1 MNKNKLFI
9 SFVILSS
16 ILTFANESDISVDI
30 VEVKENNIYTIEVL
44 GLEKDK
50 NIFESEEKTEAVFVV
65 KDMVVKA
72 VCSKKNTNKEVEVK
86 VFNEY
91 AEGLFVGKVDCSN

>member
-16 ILTFANESDISVDI
+16 ILTFANESDISVD
-30 VEVKENNIYTIEVL
+30 VVGVKENNIYTIEVL
-44 GLEKDK
+44 GLDRNK
-50 NIFESEEKTEAVFVV
+50 NIFESEEKNKAVFVV
-65 KDMVVKA
+65 KNMVVKA
-72 VCSKKNTNKEVEVK
+72 VCNKQNANEEIEIE

>member
-1 MNKNKLFI
+1 MNKNKLLL
-9 SFVILSS
+9 SFVTLFS
-16 ILTFANESDISVDI
+16 ILTFADKLDIYVDVVK
-30 VEVKENNIYTIEVL
+30 VEENNIYTIEVL
-44 GLEKDK
+44 GLDKNK
-50 NIFESEEKTEAVFVV
+50 NIFESEEKDEAVFVV

-72 VCSKKNTNKEVEVK
+72 VCNKQNANKEVEVK